1 MIEVK
6 HIRLP
11 LSDEDVEALH
21 AGDIVRLSGKIL
33 VGRDAAHKRIAE
45 AFKDG
50 GEPPFSIDNE
60 VIYYAGPA
68 PTPPGAVIGP
78 IGPTTSGRMDPY
90 TPLLLSKGLRGMIGK
105 GKRTSEVLE
114 AVREHKAVYFGA
126 TGGTAVLLA
135 MASRLEDMGVESYL
149 LADSV
154 KSAERVAYDD
164 LGPEA
169 VLRLEVEDM
178 PLVVLADCH
187 GGNLYESGPEEARES
202 FL

>member
-33 VGRDAAHKRIAE
+33 VGRDAAHKRISE

-135 MASRLEDMGVESYL
+135 N
-149 LADSV
+149 SV

-187 GGNLYESGPEEARES
+187 GGNLYESGPEEARKS

>member
-1 MIEVK
+1 MSESKFVT
-6 HIRLP
+6 LP
-11 LSDEDVEALH
+11 LDDEGAKALH

-33 VGRDAAHKRIAE
+33 VGRDAAHKRIAD
-45 AFKDG
+45 AINAG

-60 VIYYAGPA
+60 IIYYAGPA

-105 GKRTSEVLE
+105 GKRAPEVL
-114 AVREHKAVYFGA
+114 AAIREHNAVYFGA

-135 MASRLEDMGVESYL
+135 AC
-149 LADSV
+149 V
-154 KSAERVAYDD
+154 KSAERVAYED

-169 VLRLEVEDM
+169 VLRLEVGEM
-178 PLVVLADCH
+178 PLIVLADCH
-187 GGNLYESGPEEARES
+187 GGDLYEIGPAEARS
-202 FL
+202 HRTTLKNC